1 MELESVVL
9 WRREQVETY
18 ANCSPGGQQMSPN
31 AWAAPDA
38 PLMTGRLTAALG
50 KGRLM
55 AETRAMPRDQ
65 ELSANS
71 R

>member
-1 MELESVVL
+1 MELERVVL
-9 WRREQVETY
+9 RRREQVETH
-18 ANCSPGGQQMSPN
+18 ADCSPGGQQVRAN

-38 PLMTGRLTAALG
+38 PLMIGRFTAALG

-55 AETRAMPRDQ
+55 AEMRAVPKDQ